1 MFQHLKLKQ
10 IPGVIVFAILGHP
23 VPMTKRQCMEQH
35 AAVIAVQALLE
46 TIMQTLL
53 SHIMLLSSYL
63 LNIAQKI
70 SRMDFLPCEKFEYLK
85 NFLPEG

>member
-10 IPGVIVFAILGHP
+10 IPGVIVIAIPGHLLP
-23 VPMTKRQCMEQH
+23 VIKRQCMEQH
-35 AAVIAVQALLE
+35 AVVIAAQVFLE

-85 NFLPEG
+85 TFLPEG